1 MFIYK
6 PINMINFIVLL
17 FMVASTVLPI
27 AAIVTVWTGSIIAL
41 KIMLT
46 AGIVFLTTNTAL
58 NSYVENQGEDGV
70 Q

>member
-1 MFIYK
+1 
-6 PINMINFIVLL
+6 MINFIVLL

-58 NSYVENQGEDGV
+58 NNYVENQGEDGV